1 MPSEESSG
9 NQPVLL
15 TGFEPYGGLDLNP
28 SAALA
33 RELDGAVVAGHAIRG
48 HVIPVALD
56 GLEARLAGLIEDCAP
71 ALVLCLGLY
80 PGEAVIRLERFGVN
94 LADFEIPDNAGRR
107 AQSQPLSAD
116 APTALARG
124 ARRCRGRGRRSTR
137 ARAGWPT
144 GTRWSPWPDPSC
156 RAGSAWAP
164 TGSPVVSSQV
174 APANLGPWLRLPAT
188 RPPRRAPPAASP
200 CAAG

>member
-1 MPSEESSG
+1 MTAMPSEESSG

-116 APTALARG
+116 APTALA
-124 ARRCRGRGRRSTR
+124 AT
-137 ARAGWPT
+137 
-144 GTRWSPWPDPSC
+144 
-156 RAGSAWAP
+156 
-164 TGSPVVSSQV
+164 
-174 APANLGPWLRLPAT
+174 LPLPEIQAL
-188 RPPRRAPPAASP
+188 SLIHI
-200 CAAG
+200 